1 MNSDDKQPIE
11 PTELDGLEF
20 TELDMLMD
28 ASAERIFTE
37 LADGW
42 NYVGWVVG
50 ANHVRDVDAEW
61 PAVGSRIHHRVGSWP
76 FTLADST
83 ESLLCE
89 PNRRLR
95 MRARGW
101 PLGEALVEIVLE
113 ETGPQQTRVRL
124 REAPSAGPGR
134 AIDNPALRWGLRRRN
149 SESLRRLRDRV
160 EHRDAG

>member
-1 MNSDDKQPIE
+1 MADETSPATEAPGPDD
-11 PTELDGLEF
+11 LVF
-20 TELDMLMD
+20 TELDLEVA
-28 ASAERIFTE
+28 ASPERVFAE

-83 ESLLCE
+83 ESLICE

-95 MRARGW
+95 LRARGW
-101 PLGEALVEIVLE
+101 PLGEAVVEIVLE
-113 ETGPQQTRVRL
+113 PTSAERTRVVL

-134 AIDNPALRWGLRRRN
+134 LVDNPALRWGLRHRN
-149 SESLRRLRDRV
+149 AESLRRLRDRV
-160 EHRDAG
+160 ENRATS